1 MMTQT
6 QIVTDKTIAQS
17 MDYEQYRAF
26 ITERLENNQSTGT
39 NHSESMV
46 GYTDL
51 NDKRMKR
58 LDKTVKLTDETLAT
72 LADLKT
78 PLIWLVLTEGWCGDA
93 AQTVPI
99 MAKMAAETPNID
111 LRLIL
116 RDENLEIMDEFLTN
130 GGRSIPKLIVLNKA
144 TLEILGSW
152 GPRPVAAQELFW
164 KAKNSPDFNYPDV
177 QKALQLWYAKDKTLS
192 TQQELMEL
200 VVRLTADG

>member
-1 MMTQT
+1 MTQT
-6 QIVTDKTIAQS
+6 QIISNETIAQS

-39 NHSESMV
+39 NHSEAMV

-58 LDKTVKLTDETLAT
+58 LDKTVKLTPETLTA
-72 LADLKT
+72 LQSIET

-116 RDENLEIMDEFLTN
+116 RDENVEIMDEFLTN

-144 TLEILGSW
+144 TLEVLADW

-164 KAKNSPDFNYPDV
+164 NAKNSPDFNYPDV

-192 TQQELMEL
+192 TQKELMEL
-200 VVRLTADG
+200 VK

>member
-6 QIVTDKTIAQS
+6 QIISNEIIAQS

-26 ITERLENNQSTGT
+26 ITERLEKNQSTGIE
-39 NHSESMV
+39 HSEATV
-46 GYTDL
+46 GYTEL

-58 LDKTVKLTDETLAT
+58 LDKTVKLTSETLAR
-72 LADLKT
+72 LQNIET

-99 MAKMAAETPNID
+99 IAKMAAESSNIE

-116 RDENLEIMDEFLTN
+116 RDENLEVMDEFLTN

-144 TLEILGSW
+144 TQEVLADW
-152 GPRPVAAQELFW
+152 GPRPVKAQELFW
-164 KAKNSPDFNYPDV
+164 NAKNSPNFDYPEV

-192 TQQELMEL
+192 TQKELIEL
-200 VVRLTADG
+200 INSWQ

>member
-1 MMTQT
+1 MMTPT
-6 QIVTDKTIAQS
+6 QIITDRTIAQS

-26 ITERLENNQSTGT
+26 IAERLENNQSTGT

-58 LDKTVKLTDETLAT
+58 LDKTVTLTDETLTT
-72 LADLKT
+72 LANLKT

-99 MAKMAAETPNID
+99 MAKIAAQTPNID

-116 RDENLEIMDEFLTN
+116 RDENLDIMDEFLTN
-130 GGRSIPKLIVLNKA
+130 GGRSIPKLIVLNTV
-144 TLEILGSW
+144 TLEVLGSW

-164 KAKNSPDFNYPDV
+164 QAKNSPDFNYPDV

-192 TQQELMEL
+192 TQRELMEL
-200 VVRLTADG
+200 INSWQ

>member
-1 MMTQT
+1 MITQT
-6 QIVTDKTIAQS
+6 QIISNETIAQS

-39 NHSESMV
+39 NHSEAMV

-58 LDKTVKLTDETLAT
+58 LDKTVKLTPETLTA
-72 LADLKT
+72 LQSIET

-144 TLEILGSW
+144 THEVLADW

-164 KAKNSPDFNYPDV
+164 NAKNSPDFNYPDV

-192 TQQELMEL
+192 TQKELMEL
-200 VVRLTADG
+200 VK

>member
-6 QIVTDKTIAQS
+6 QLITNETIAQS

-39 NHSESMV
+39 NHSEAMV

-58 LDKTVKLTDETLAT
+58 LDKTVKLTEETLAA
-72 LADLKT
+72 LQSIET
-78 PLIWLVLTEGWCGDA
+78 PVIWLVLTEGWCGDA
-93 AQTVPI
+93 AQSVPI

-116 RDENLEIMDEFLTN
+116 RDENLDIMDEFLTN

-144 TLEILGSW
+144 TLEVLGSW
-152 GPRPVAAQELFW
+152 GPRPEAAQKLFW
-164 KAKNSPDFNYPDV
+164 EAKNSPNFNYPDV

-192 TQQELMEL
+192 TQRELVELM
-200 VVRLTADG
+200 

>member
-1 MMTQT
+1 MITQT
-6 QIVTDKTIAQS
+6 QIISNETIAQS

-39 NHSESMV
+39 NHSEAMV

-58 LDKTVKLTDETLAT
+58 LDKTVKLTPETLTA
-72 LADLKT
+72 LQSIET

-116 RDENLEIMDEFLTN
+116 RDENVEIMDEFLTN

-144 TLEILGSW
+144 TLEVLADW

-164 KAKNSPDFNYPDV
+164 NAKNSPDFNYPDV

-192 TQQELMEL
+192 TQKELMEL
-200 VVRLTADG
+200 VK